1 MSSFKLR
8 IVTPHGLYYEGE
20 VEILNVRTKNGQMGI
35 LAHRLPLATG
45 LEINEMNFVEKG
57 ERKHFALAGGFLYVG
72 KNETTILT
80 DAIESE
86 MSIDLDRALAAKARA
101 EARLADRQNE
111 KIDLQRAEIA
121 LRKALVRIRVKK
133 GA

>member
-8 IVTPHGLYYEGE
+8 IVTPQGLYYEGE

-111 KIDLQRAEIA
+111 KVDIQRAEIA

>member
-35 LAHRLPLATG
+35 LAHRMPLATG

-57 ERKHFALAGGFLYVG
+57 ERKRFAVAGGFLYVG
-72 KNETTILT
+72 KDETTILT

-86 MSIDLDRALAAKARA
+86 MSIDLDRAMAAKARA

-111 KIDLQRAEIA
+111 KIDFQRAEIA
-121 LRKALVRIRVKK
+121 LCKALVRIRVKN

>member
-1 MSSFKLR
+1 
-8 IVTPHGLYYEGE
+8 
-20 VEILNVRTKNGQMGI
+20 
-35 LAHRLPLATG
+35 
-45 LEINEMNFVEKG
+45 MNFVEKG